1 MKLSTIIMKMLI
13 KAVADL
19 PKTLQ
24 SNNKEENNLTHL
36 KKKYGKC
43 VWIADVMSL
52 HIELDV

>member
-24 SNNKEENNLTHL
+24 SNNKEEKNLTHL
-36 KKKYGKC
+36 KKKYG
-43 VWIADVMSL
+43 
-52 HIELDV
+52 